1 MMGKIAFKLGEE
13 NVFVTVEGNKV
24 LEVVKED
31 VESLFTKMM
40 YFNEDNS
47 EMTEEE
53 YSTFYDENSE
63 IVELLAD
70 IEVQI

>member
-53 YSTFYDENSE
+53 YEAFYDENSE

-70 IEVQI
+70 IEVQL

>member
-1 MMGKIAFKLGEE
+1 MKGKIAFKLGGK
-13 NVFVTVEGNKV
+13 NVFVTVEENKV

-31 VESLFTKMM
+31 VESLFSKMM
-40 YFNEDNS
+40 YFNEDDS

-53 YSTFYDENSE
+53 YNTFYDENAG

-70 IEVQI
+70 IEVQL